1 MACEQGQNTHTA
13 GASTDDPARTPR
25 PHPPHEAEQEAEP
38 SSQDSSRL
46 RSAAGG
52 GHAVSLGTGRRS
64 RHKTGIWGA
73 PALQAAEPFCTK
85 SVTATTEEGN
95 PSPSAR
101 RKAHHRR
108 RTKSGPKRTLALRR
122 QQTRAARRDHT
133 ADCWRGR
140 TNDHSD
146 PGSKPWTYGAF
157 GGERGGQGSRQG
169 CGGQQTAMLF
179 GVCAALVGVTAG
191 AARKA
196 LRA

>member
-1 MACEQGQNTHTA
+1 MAYEQGQNTHTA

-25 PHPPHEAEQEAEP
+25 PRPPHEAEQEAEP
-38 SSQDSSRL
+38 SSQDSSHL

-52 GHAVSLGTGRRS
+52 RHAVSLGTDRRS

-85 SVTATTEEGN
+85 SVTTLSKEVD

-108 RTKSGPKRTLALRR
+108 HTKPGPKRTLALRR
-122 QQTRAARRDHT
+122 QQTRAARRDHA

-169 CGGQQTAMLF
+169 CGGP
-179 GVCAALVGVTAG
+179 CASLHVVTL
-191 AARKA
+191 K
-196 LRA
+196 